1 MFYGENNPII
11 LLDIMKD
18 KILHQA
24 NHFCPVKSFRVKAL
38 REPWIT
44 NEAVEAIRDKDK
56 LLQKAKRS
64 RREVDWIAAR
74 EARNR
79 VGRDL
84 EKLRADFL
92 KKNNNNDPKRFWNTI
107 LSILPGKKGKSTK
120 IWLKN
125 QTNNTDIDQNNTAN
139 FINTFFT
146 NIGKDLASQYNEE
159 WRYFGDV
166 CQNSLENFG
175 TFAEE
180 VLSLCKEINTLK
192 SSGMDLLSS
201 KLCKDAFLVLTDQL
215 IHLFNCSLATGI
227 FPDKWKIAKVLPLFK
242 GGDRENVN
250 NYRPILLLPLP
261 GNMLEKI
268 VHKRISNFWDNND
281 FLTKNQGG
289 FRKGHSTTAT
299 IGDLTDDLFQ
309 EINKGNTS
317 LAAFVDLRKAFDTV
331 NLKILKSKLQLAGIR
346 GGVLNWCANYLSNC
360 YQHTLANNVRC
371 SLLPVTCG
379 VPQGSL
385 RGPLFFLIYVNDVVN
400 AVANCGIKLYADDT
414 VLYQAGVNKDVTEYK
429 LQKSVNDFKEWC
441 NVNALTINVAKTK
454 VMAFATRSKV
464 KKCKNVR
471 GKIGEDYLK
480 IVHSYTYLGLI
491 LDSTLNY
498 SNHIASVVNVVTYKM
513 TLLGKMRRYLNDEV
527 ATLIYKSMLLP
538 YFDC

>member
-38 REPWIT
+38 KEPWIT

-92 KKNNNNDPKRFWNTI
+92 KTQQENNNNDPKRFWNTI

-125 QTNNTDIDQNNTAN
+125 QT
-139 FINTFFT
+139 NTFFT

-175 TFAEE
+175 TNAEE

-201 KLCKDAFLVLTDQL
+201 KLCKYAFLVLTDQL
-215 IHLFNCSLATGI
+215 IHLFNCSLAMGI

-250 NYRPILLLPLP
+250 NYRPISLLPLP

-268 VHKRISNFWDNND
+268 VHKRI
-281 FLTKNQGG
+281 
-289 FRKGHSTTAT
+289 
-299 IGDLTDDLFQ
+299 
-309 EINKGNTS
+309 
-317 LAAFVDLRKAFDTV
+317 
-331 NLKILKSKLQLAGIR
+331 
-346 GGVLNWCANYLSNC
+346 
-360 YQHTLANNVRC
+360 
-371 SLLPVTCG
+371 
-379 VPQGSL
+379 
-385 RGPLFFLIYVNDVVN
+385 
-400 AVANCGIKLYADDT
+400 
-414 VLYQAGVNKDVTEYK
+414 
-429 LQKSVNDFKEWC
+429 
-441 NVNALTINVAKTK
+441 
-454 VMAFATRSKV
+454 
-464 KKCKNVR
+464 
-471 GKIGEDYLK
+471 
-480 IVHSYTYLGLI
+480 
-491 LDSTLNY
+491 
-498 SNHIASVVNVVTYKM
+498 
-513 TLLGKMRRYLNDEV
+513 
-527 ATLIYKSMLLP
+527 
-538 YFDC
+538 